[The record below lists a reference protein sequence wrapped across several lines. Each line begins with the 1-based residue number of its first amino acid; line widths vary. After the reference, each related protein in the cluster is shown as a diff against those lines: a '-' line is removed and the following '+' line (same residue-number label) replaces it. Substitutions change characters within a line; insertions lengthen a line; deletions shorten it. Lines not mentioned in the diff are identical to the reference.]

1 MDYHVSFVGGDVVIV
16 GGKVDFDSDYDTIYI
31 YVAIFH
37 TVLDTWKQ
45 RAIYIELGKKQKK
58 QNIYKKTKQNKIY
71 VYIYIKMKA
80 DFISI

>member
-37 TVLDTWKQ
+37 TVLDTWK
-45 RAIYIELGKKQKK
+45 
-58 QNIYKKTKQNKIY
+58 
-71 VYIYIKMKA
+71 
-80 DFISI
+80 